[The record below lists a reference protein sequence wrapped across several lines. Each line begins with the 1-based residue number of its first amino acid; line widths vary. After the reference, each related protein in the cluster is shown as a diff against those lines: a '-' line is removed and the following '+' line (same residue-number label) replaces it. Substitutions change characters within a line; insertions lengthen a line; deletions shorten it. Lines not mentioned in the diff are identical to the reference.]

1 MTYIDIEGQVRM
13 PDPHILRRQLIP
25 MPKNADIFD
34 SDDEEFARLQAR
46 EKEVLSGWRGLIDS
60 PGTYALQFQKWNG
73 HLVVASRSTEPDRY
87 TWRLSYFD
95 DQGAIMHEEFHPD
108 ESRECGRTI
117 QDMLMSMACQVNAD
131 GLVEVYSS

>member
-60 PGTYALQFQKWNG
+60 PETCALQFRKWNG

-87 TWRLSYFD
+87 AWRLSYFD
-95 DQGAIMHEEFHPD
+95 DQGAIMHEEFHRD
-108 ESRECGRTI
+108 ESREHGRTI
-117 QDMLMSMACQVNAD
+117 HDMLMSMACQVNAD
-131 GLVEVYSS
+131 GLVEVYNS